1 MGRFT
6 EAAAGALTGST
17 EVCIM
22 QPIQFFKTELQQ
34 NRFTLTRALQPKY
47 LYRGTLIAS
56 TTIAP
61 VVAIQFSVNGA
72 CLSAFPALTETQRK
86 KNTYFS
92 GITAG
97 VVSAVIQSPSQLI
110 EVNQQKHGGTI
121 QSIFLRIYRTHGLKT
136 MYRGFSMT
144 ATREGFFSMSYLANA
159 PLVTHHIQTST
170 SCNSNAATLLGSIIA
185 GSMAAIV
192 THPADTLK
200 TKIQGDL
207 FPVKGAIKN
216 GLTNMNVH
224 TTISNMNLMNNGS
237 KIKTLK
243 HLYCGFLPRWIR
255 IVSCTFIYGQLNP
268 FYTDMIENASME

>member
-136 MYRGFSMT
+136 M
-144 ATREGFFSMSYLANA
+144 
-159 PLVTHHIQTST
+159 
-170 SCNSNAATLLGSIIA
+170 
-185 GSMAAIV
+185 
-192 THPADTLK
+192 
-200 TKIQGDL
+200 
-207 FPVKGAIKN
+207 
-216 GLTNMNVH
+216 
-224 TTISNMNLMNNGS
+224 
-237 KIKTLK
+237 
-243 HLYCGFLPRWIR
+243 
-255 IVSCTFIYGQLNP
+255 
-268 FYTDMIENASME
+268 